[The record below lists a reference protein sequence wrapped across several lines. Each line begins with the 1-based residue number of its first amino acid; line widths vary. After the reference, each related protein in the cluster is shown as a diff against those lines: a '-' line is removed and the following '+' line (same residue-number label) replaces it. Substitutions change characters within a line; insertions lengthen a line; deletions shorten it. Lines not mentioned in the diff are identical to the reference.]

1 MCDPVGVGAPWPV
14 PDRPRGCLR
23 RVGEGA
29 GGRGAEGAIG
39 RSVSACS
46 MAAQCERPSRWSAKC
61 IDERKGGAA
70 GPAPGV
76 RRPDRVGVQ
85 DRPRP
90 LDSRRPQ
97 QAPIGPLDL
106 GCRPGVGK
114 GSSTRGWRAAS
125 TRAPESGQRRGGRD
139 GAHHRIAPAR
149 NRVPARPARA
159 ATPAAA
165 RCGSALGGRL
175 HPRADPARG
184 SCCTAFVTGP
194 VLPPHR
200 WLGYQRAHGAP
211 VQARQGRR
219 IGPGLPTRARGTVV
233 PVLSAVWTGRATN
246 ARTGHRL
253 RTRRPPG
260 QAIRARKD
268 HEGGD
273 LESLVRHSDHGS
285 QYLSIAL
292 HRTTR
297 RRGHRGIRRSRGI
310 PLRGRRRPGPRQAP
324 ASAGPVL
331 ARRPLEG
338 PRRPPGPPPPD
349 R

>member
-39 RSVSACS
+39 WSVSACS

-219 IGPGLPTRARGTVV
+219 IGPGLPTRARGTDF
-233 PVLSAVWTGRATN
+233 VLGAPRA
-246 ARTGHRL
+246 GD
-253 RTRRPPG
+253 PG
-260 QAIRARKD
+260 AQ
-268 HEGGD
+268 G
-273 LESLVRHSDHGS
+273 
-285 QYLSIAL
+285 
-292 HRTTR
+292 
-297 RRGHRGIRRSRGI
+297 
-310 PLRGRRRPGPRQAP
+310 PRGRRPRESGPPQRPRQSVPVHRPAPDDSSTRAPRHPPEPWDPPTRAPPPGPRASPCKRGARSGATAP
-324 ASAGPVL
+324 GGTATTPGAAT
-331 ARRPLEG
+331 AR
-338 PRRPPGPPPPD
+338 
-349 R
+349 